1 MKSAVGGFGNLPGVR
16 RIVLEPLSR
25 LLLKLSL
32 EATSTAA
39 TDTLSRRCHAI
50 FLIREYPPSRATHH
64 GTVPFL
70 VDNFRRDVITA
81 PNELLQRNQES
92 PRLQFSMPTSMQR
105 KSLPTVRNIR
115 NREPNGKVLTP
126 VCRPPYGASLHCHF
140 EDPAARTG
148 YWRNTTAWQRAEA
161 GGPDRANGCG
171 HLLLGM
177 GLQEPDSMAVLGVT
191 TYRYC
196 GAKFQ

>member
-1 MKSAVGGFGNLPGVR
+1 MQ

-39 TDTLSRRCHAI
+39 TDTLSKRCHAF
-50 FLIREYPPSRATHH
+50 FLITEHPPSRATHH
-64 GTVPFL
+64 DRVSFL
-70 VDNFRRDVITA
+70 VDNFRWGLITA
-81 PNELLQRNQES
+81 TNELLQRNQES
-92 PRLQFSMPTSMQR
+92 PLLQFSMPTSMQG
-105 KSLPTVRNIR
+105 KSWPRVWNIR

-126 VCRPPYGASLHCHF
+126 VCRGSYGASLHWHF

-171 HLLLGM
+171 HLFLGM
-177 GLQEPDSMAVLGVT
+177 GLQEPGSSTAPGVA

-196 GAKFQ
+196 GGKFQ